1 MVDDIEVIN
10 QVFYSLKPE
19 IVGEYL
25 LEEFVA
31 LDNGLLSLLM
41 ERNTNIKSGI
51 NPLIGL
57 SKPVLLSVLSVNFLL
72 QSDKKRI
79 VSLLPDPGLIALPQ
93 IASLMIAAN
102 RTPMKL
108 DTNLPSG
115 TDMYFNMPSVSL
127 NVKYYGLHP
136 ELKDR
141 LAVGDLSSKFSLPI
155 EALRFA
161 TSKPRRKQVEVDP
174 VKVLKWLT
182 YDQSF
187 VPPHISFNGSRFKK
201 IVLLTNISKFKK
213 NQKDFRPFGAD
224 LGTFIDFQYETT
236 SGRVT
241 SLFPQ
246 NIASK
251 KAIVNVY
258 SSPEIA
264 FERLEEIGEKLSQTL
279 LVCDDYRLA
288 NRFLGLMP
296 DAWGFENLTI
306 ILIVDLH
313 AREVQKTAAAR
324 NF

>member
-1 MVDDIEVIN
+1 MQPQN
-10 QVFYSLKPE
+10 Q
-19 IVGEYL
+19 
-25 LEEFVA
+25 
-31 LDNGLLSLLM
+31 
-41 ERNTNIKSGI
+41 
-51 NPLIGL
+51 
-57 SKPVLLSVLSVNFLL
+57 
-72 QSDKKRI
+72 
-79 VSLLPDPGLIALPQ
+79 
-93 IASLMIAAN
+93 
-102 RTPMKL
+102 
-108 DTNLPSG
+108 
-115 TDMYFNMPSVSL
+115 
-127 NVKYYGLHP
+127 
-136 ELKDR
+136 
-141 LAVGDLSSKFSLPI
+141 
-155 EALRFA
+155 
-161 TSKPRRKQVEVDP
+161 RRKQVEVDP
-174 VKVLKWLT
+174 AKVLKWLT

-201 IVLLTNISKFKK
+201 IVLLTNISKYKK

-241 SLFPQ
+241 SLFTQ

-324 NF
+324 NFLISAMHPHFDDLSHQDTQAERMISGRKSQITKQNFSDKLSMFEKKLARSCRKPDIDFMQMQNSILDRFLDLKKKSGKVKKVDPR